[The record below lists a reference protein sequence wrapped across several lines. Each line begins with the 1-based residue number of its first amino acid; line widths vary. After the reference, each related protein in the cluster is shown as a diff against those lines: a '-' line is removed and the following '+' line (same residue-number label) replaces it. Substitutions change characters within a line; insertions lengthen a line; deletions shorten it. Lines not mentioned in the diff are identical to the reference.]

1 MMGLAQRLSV
11 AILLRFSSRTMPNAK
26 GWGLLCVTRSPIC
39 PWVEVHEKVFYGLA
53 AVQSSFP
60 LLTAINDPGEAT

>member
-1 MMGLAQRLSV
+1 MMGLAQGLSV
-11 AILLRFSSRTMPNAK
+11 AILLWFASRTIPNAK
-26 GWGLLCVTRSPIC
+26 RWDYFVTRSPIC